1 MIKFFRKIR
10 QQLLTDNKFSKY
22 LIYAI
27 GEIVLVVIGIL
38 IALQIN
44 NWNQNKLSNKKG
56 IIALIGLKESIY
68 QDSIMLLNLQEYKID
83 KVLKSIAILKSK
95 PVYHDSL
102 GKHFD
107 KLRSRVIIRM
117 DNSVFEELKST
128 GLNLFKNDSIKN
140 EIINYYKFCYFTEN
154 DTHTEINRFNETIAE
169 PFLFN
174 NFERSDCVDDDC
186 WIPKD
191 YSALIIN
198 PDYNTLLLEKER
210 TMEYGKMLV
219 RLSKEYSSE
228 MINFIETEIIKN
240 D

>member
-1 MIKFFRKIR
+1 M
-10 QQLLTDNKFSKY
+10 LTENKPALPAGRFSKY

-44 NWNQNKLSNKKG
+44 NWNENTLSNKKE
-56 IIALIGLKESIY
+56 IITLIDLKESIY
-68 QDSIMLLNLQEYKID
+68 QDSLVLLNLQEYKID
-83 KVLKSIAILKSK
+83 EVLKSIAILKSK
-95 PVYHDSL
+95 PLYNDSL

-107 KLRSRVIIRM
+107 KLRSSILIRM
-117 DNSVFEELKST
+117 DNSVFEALKST

-169 PFLFN
+169 PFIFK
-174 NFERSDCVDDDC
+174 NFERLDCVGDDC

-191 YSALIIN
+191 YSTLIRN

-210 TMEYGKMLV
+210 TMIYGKQLV
-219 RLSKEYSSE
+219 RLSKEYSSK
-228 MINFIETEIIKN
+228 MINFIESELKKN
-240 D
+240 N